1 MSGVQTSLTIRR
13 ERWVADRWRVML
25 RVSGVSF
32 AIGAECLTREE
43 AEDVRAEFWK
53 CLEKLGVSSAA
64 GPDVDS
70 GAGGLCEVCSTWC
83 EIEHTHRLLT
93 GHHENCP
100 HSPKAIDA
108 ALGLIAELALGM
120 ERWGAD
126 EDGIHDEAWEPY
138 RRAKALQG
146 VFVQEGCE

>member
-1 MSGVQTSLTIRR
+1 MGTGLAIQRDQG
-13 ERWVADRWRVML
+13 VADQWRVVL
-25 RVSGVSF
+25 RVGGEWF
-32 AIGAECLTREE
+32 TIGETGLTRED
-43 AEDVRAEFWK
+43 AEGLRKVFYES
-53 CLEKLGVSSAA
+53 LQKLGVSDAQSAA
-64 GPDVDS
+64 GGDVDS

-93 GHHENCP
+93 GHHANCP
-100 HSPKAIDA
+100 HSPKALDSALELIA
-108 ALGLIAELALGM
+108 ALARGM
-120 ERWGAD
+120 ELWGAD